1 LSVLIVDDDP
11 NIHLLVEAALAKD
24 YEVLTAADGD
34 EGLAKLERSH
44 PDMIVLDLNMPHLG
58 GMAVL
63 KKLRADPKL
72 TNLPVLVLTVSGNE
86 ASTRAAFEAGAT
98 DFLTKPF
105 TIPQLNTRV
114 ATCFARVFSA

>member
-1 LSVLIVDDDP
+1 VLVVDDDP

-24 YEVLTAADGD
+24 YDVLTAEDGE
-34 EGLAKLERSH
+34 EGLEMLQSSR

-63 KKLRADPKL
+63 KTLRADPNL
-72 TNLPVLVLTVSGNE
+72 SHLPVLVLTVSGNE

-114 ATCFARVFSA
+114 ATCFARVLSS